1 LGAVA
6 MEVGV
11 DGAADRAV
19 KQRVW
24 TRTGVLRWAGAYR
37 SRLRRQEAFNG
48 FVFILPWLVGLLF
61 LTVYPFISGL
71 YYSFTEFD
79 ILTAPNWVGLRNYA
93 DILTED
99 ERFVKAVVNTAYYVG
114 VGVLPRCIIGL
125 LLALLLNQE
134 LKGITLFRG
143 LFYMPSI
150 VPAVASMALFIY
162 ILHDRFGLLNE
173 FLFNVLGV
181 SNPPHWLTSP
191 RWSKPALIIW
201 SMWGVGGA
209 MVIYLAGLQG
219 IPNELYEASSLDG
232 AGTLRRF
239 FSITLPLLSPTIFF
253 VLVMSII
260 GSFQIFAPVFLLGGY
275 NYAMASAGP
284 QNSLLF
290 WVVFI
295 YNSAFH
301 YWRMGY
307 GSALAWLLFIV
318 IVVLTVLQFRLANR
332 WVFYGGD

>member
-1 LGAVA
+1 MDKAVTTTA
-6 MEVGV
+6 
-11 DGAADRAV
+11 
-19 KQRVW
+19 KQRLR
-24 TRTGVLRWAGAYR
+24 TGSTGARRTGVLG
-37 SRLRRQEAFNG
+37 SRLRRREAFNG
-48 FVFILPWLVGLLF
+48 YVFIFPWFLGLLV
-61 LTVYPFISGL
+61 LTLYPFLSGL

-79 ILTAPNWVGLRNYA
+79 ILTPPHWVGLKNYV
-93 DILTED
+93 DILTND
-99 ERFVKAVVNTAYYVG
+99 ERFVKAVGNTAYYVA
-114 VGVLPRCIIGL
+114 VGVVPRSIIGL
-125 LLALLLNQE
+125 LLALLLNQ
-134 LKGITLFRG
+134 KQRGITLFRG

-150 VPAVASMALFIY
+150 VPTVASMALFIY

-173 FLFNVLGV
+173 FLFNVIGIP
-181 SNPPHWLTSP
+181 NPPRWLTSP
-191 RWSKPALIIW
+191 QWSKPALILW
-201 SMWGVGGA
+201 SMWAVGGT

-219 IPNELYEASSLDG
+219 IPGELYEAASIDG
-232 AGTLRRF
+232 SGTLRAF

-301 YWRMGY
+301 YFRMGY
-307 GSALAWLLFIV
+307 ASALAWLLFIV
-318 IVVLTVLQFRLANR
+318 TVTLTVIQFRLANR
-332 WVFYGGD
+332 WVFYGGE